1 MNKKH
6 IAYKMTLSG
15 VLIAIAV
22 ILGTFSVPVFG
33 GRMSPI
39 QHFVNVVSA
48 VCLGPYYALL
58 NGFLAALL
66 RNILGTG
73 SLLAFPG
80 SMIGGFLAGILYRKF
95 KKLELALVGEIFG
108 TGIIGALI
116 AYPIAKLALGSDA
129 ALFTYV
135 VPFLISCTGGAI
147 IAYVFLKVPAI
158 KKILIDKGEEQ

>member
-1 MNKKH
+1 MNKNN

-48 VCLGPYYALL
+48 VTLGPYYALL
-58 NGFLAALL
+58 NGFLAALI

-80 SMIGGFLAGILYRKF
+80 SVVGAFLAGILYKKF
-95 KKLELALVGEIFG
+95 KKLEFALIGEIIG
-108 TGIIGALI
+108 TGIIGAMI
-116 AYPIAKLALGSDA
+116 AYPIASMFLGADA

-135 VPFLISCTGGAI
+135 VPFLISCTGGAV
-147 IAYVFLKVPAI
+147 IAYIFLKVPAI
-158 KKILIDKGEEQ
+158 KRLLIDRGDE

>member
-1 MNKKH
+1 MNKKN

-22 ILGTFSVPVFG
+22 ILGTFSIPVFG
-33 GRMSPI
+33 GKMSPI

-48 VCLGPYYALL
+48 VVLGPYYALL

-66 RNILGTG
+66 RNVLGTG

-80 SMIGGFLAGILYRKF
+80 SMIGGFLAGILYKRS
-95 KKLELALVGEIFG
+95 KKLELALVGEIIG
-108 TGIIGALI
+108 TGIIGGML
-116 AYPIAKLALGSDA
+116 AYPIASIFLGGEA

-135 VPFLISCTGGAI
+135 APFLISCTGGAI
-147 IAYVFLKVPAI
+147 IAYIFLNVPAI
-158 KKILIDKGEEQ
+158 KRLLIDRGDE

>member
-1 MNKKH
+1 MDKKH

-58 NGFLAALL
+58 NGFLSALI

-73 SLLAFPG
+73 S
-80 SMIGGFLAGILYRKF
+80 
-95 KKLELALVGEIFG
+95 
-108 TGIIGALI
+108 
-116 AYPIAKLALGSDA
+116 
-129 ALFTYV
+129 
-135 VPFLISCTGGAI
+135 FLIMEQYLLEKQI
-147 IAYVFLKVPAI
+147 YIVPM
-158 KKILIDKGEEQ
+158 K

>member
-1 MNKKH
+1 MDKKH

-58 NGFLAALL
+58 NGFLSALI
-66 RNILGTG
+66 RNLLGTG
-73 SLLAFPG
+73 SFLAFPG
-80 SMIGGFLAGILYRKF
+80 SMIGGFLAGLLYKKF
-95 KKLELALVGEIFG
+95 KKLELALVGEIIG

-116 AYPIAKLALGSDA
+116 AYPIAKLALGQDVA
-129 ALFTYV
+129 VFTYV
-135 VPFLISCTGGAI
+135 IPFLISCTGGAVM
-147 IAYVFLKVPAI
+147 AYIFLKVPAI
-158 KKILIDKGEEQ
+158 RKILIKEGES